1 MTLRASKIVKMIL
14 ILSSLT
20 RRAPNV
26 HSLLSPRVVLTPIVN
41 IRNYHG
47 RIHASTMSLRIFDTV
62 LTCSL
67 NEKRRQ
73 LSSSTNTGRHQTFHR
88 SHRKSKFKQGLN
100 ILAQSEQNT
109 GAEPDKD
116 FNLFEGIPQQQIE
129 FRTGLPIIVEVL
141 KFGPLGASVA
151 VIGKGSHDAS
161 TMKLSDSS
169 NPLATGLIY
178 QNEIQ
183 FYRQSRRNVDV
194 VRGEILPAYVERVRD
209 DGKIDVSLRVIG
221 GRAKVDK
228 WSGDVLKR
236 LEQFGEL
243 PVGNKSTPVEI
254 AREFPGM
261 SKSDFKKCIGALFE
275 RKLVFP
281 FAYTITPYEVGL
293 TIAATERDTEDVKN
307 DGPGHGTN
315 NNYNSGSNSTNWNN
329 NGSNNSTNR

>member
-14 ILSSLT
+14 ILSSVT
-20 RRAPNV
+20 RRAPTV
-26 HSLLSPRVVLTPIVN
+26 HSLLSPRAVLTPIVS

-47 RIHASTMSLRIFDTV
+47 HSHSCAMSLRIFDTSS
-62 LTCSL
+62 TGFL
-67 NEKRRQ
+67 NERRRQ
-73 LSSSTNTGRHQTFHR
+73 LSSSTNTGRHQTVSR
-88 SHRKSKFKQGLN
+88 SHRNNSKSKFKQGLN
-100 ILAQSEQNT
+100 ILAQSEQIS
-109 GAEPDKD
+109 EPDKD

-129 FRTGLPIIVEVL
+129 FRTGLPIIVEVTS
-141 KFGPLGASVA
+141 FGPLGASVA

-194 VRGEILPAYVERVRD
+194 VKGEILPAYVERVRD

-228 WSGDVLKR
+228 WSGDVIKR

-281 FAYTITPYEVGL
+281 FAYTVTPYEVGL
-293 TIAATERDTEDVKN
+293 SIAATERDTED
-307 DGPGHGTN
+307 GTN
-315 NNYNSGSNSTNWNN
+315 NNYNNYNSGNSTNWNS
-329 NGSNNSTNR
+329 NGSNNRTNR